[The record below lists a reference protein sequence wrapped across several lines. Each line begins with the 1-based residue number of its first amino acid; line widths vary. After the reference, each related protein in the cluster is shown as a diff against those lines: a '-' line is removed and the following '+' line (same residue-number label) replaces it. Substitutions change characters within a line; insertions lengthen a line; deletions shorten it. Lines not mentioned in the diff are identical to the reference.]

1 MVIYYYWWPKQ
12 IRRKEIRCTTEMPAF
27 EGTTKLTKIYLPNA
41 LNQVHDKNI
50 VGSSV
55 YTAAEN

>member
-1 MVIYYYWWPKQ
+1 MVIYYWWPKQ

-27 EGTTKLTKIYLPNA
+27 ERTTKLTKIYLPNA

-50 VGSSV
+50 VDSSV

>member
-1 MVIYYYWWPKQ
+1 
-12 IRRKEIRCTTEMPAF
+12 MPAF
-27 EGTTKLTKIYLPNA
+27 EGTTKLTKTYLPNA